1 MRTFALGPAA
11 ALPAALLLA
20 LPAAARTLIVNANI
34 LTPDGDGRIERY
46 AMLLAGDD
54 GRIEALVPR
63 GGREP
68 PLKPGDFRL
77 DARGATLLPGFIDAH
92 LHLMGLG
99 LRLNALDL
107 APARSLEDAL
117 EGVRRHAG
125 TLPAGAWVTGGGWNQ
140 VRWGTGFPTAADL
153 DRAVPDRPAA
163 LERTD
168 GHALWVNGAAL
179 RAAGIGRATKDPPG
193 GRILRDAAGNPTGIL
208 VDAAMDLVRPP
219 PPGALERDKALA
231 TALAHLAA
239 HGITSVH
246 DMGTTPADWNLYR
259 AFGDSGRLSVRITGY
274 AAGMDAVDQI
284 APLGPTPWLYDGRLR
299 LQGVKLYL
307 DGALGSRGAWL
318 KAPYADEPGH
328 RGLRLLD
335 PAKLRNLMSRANFV
349 GYQLAVHAIGD
360 AANAEL
366 LDAYAEIA
374 PAYGPRLRNRIEHAQ
389 LLDPADI
396 PRFRALGVTASM
408 QPVHAPSDRTMAEAR
423 LDPGRLAGAYAWKSL
438 LAAGALLAFG
448 SDAPVEPV
456 NPFLGLHAAT
466 TRAGWRTEE
475 ALPLEAALAGFT
487 VWAARAGL
495 AEGRAGQ
502 LVPGAF
508 ADFVLLD
515 ADPFRVPLDQ
525 LKDLSVRETWVGG
538 VRVFQRGAAV
548 TPSPQ

>member
-1 MRTFALGPAA
+1 MRAVPAV
-11 ALPAALLLA
+11 LLA
-20 LPAAARTLIVNANI
+20 LLVPWAAPAPARTLIVNANI
-34 LTPDGDGRIERY
+34 VTLDADGRVERY

-68 PLKPGDFRL
+68 ALRQGDFRL
-77 DARGATLLPGFIDAH
+77 DARGATILPGFIDAH

-99 LRLNALDL
+99 MRLNALDL
-107 APARSLEDAL
+107 AAATSLDDAL
-117 EGVRRHAG
+117 DRVRRHAA
-125 TLPAGAWVTGGGWNQ
+125 TLPAGSWVTGGGWNQ

-163 LERTD
+163 LQRTD

-179 RAAGIGRATKDPPG
+179 KAAGISRATKDPPG
-193 GRILRDAAGNPTGIL
+193 GRILRDAAGNPSGIL
-208 VDAAMDLVRPP
+208 IDAAMTLVQPP
-219 PPGALERDKALA
+219 PPGALERDRALA
-231 TALAHLAA
+231 AALAHLAEY
-239 HGITSVH
+239 GVTGVH
-246 DMGTTPADWNLYR
+246 DMGVTPVDWNLYR
-259 AFGDSGRLSVRITGY
+259 AFGDAGRLSVRITAY
-274 AAGMDAVDQI
+274 AAGMEAVDAI

-299 LQGVKLYL
+299 LQGVKLYA

-318 KAPYADEPGH
+318 KAPYADEPGN

-335 PAKLRNLMSRANFV
+335 DTRLRNLMSRANFV

-360 AANAEL
+360 AANSAV

-374 PAYGPRLRNRIEHAQ
+374 PAYGPRLGNRIEHAQ
-389 LLDPADI
+389 VLDLADI
-396 PRFRALGVTASM
+396 PRFRALGVTASV
-408 QPVHAPSDRTMAEAR
+408 QPIHATSDRTMAEAR
-423 LDPGRLAGAYAWKSL
+423 LDPGRLKGAYAWRSL
-438 LAAGALLAFG
+438 RDAGALLAFG

-466 TRAGWRTEE
+466 TREGWRTEE

-508 ADFVLLD
+508 ADFVLLEE
-515 ADPFRVPLDQ
+515 DPFRLPLDS
-525 LKDLSVRETWVGG
+525 LKDLRVKETWVGG
-538 VRVFQRGAAV
+538 VRVFQRGAKAA
-548 TPSPQ
+548 TPPRP